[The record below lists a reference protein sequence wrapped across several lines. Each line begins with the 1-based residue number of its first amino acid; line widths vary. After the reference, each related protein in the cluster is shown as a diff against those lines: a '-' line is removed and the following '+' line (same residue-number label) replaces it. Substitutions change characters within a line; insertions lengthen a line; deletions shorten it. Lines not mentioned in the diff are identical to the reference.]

1 MAGKLEKSSTYF
13 LRAGEGEDWELWILS
28 DGRRA
33 EFVRRTSQ
41 PAEIPGRTVIA
52 LPASRTVSFPSW
64 VASDDKA
71 VVPEI
76 IHLQLEK
83 RGLLTRNGSATSTDV
98 RILETQSG
106 RTLALATV
114 LQADFPADLT
124 IEKAIRFEPSVFTLP
139 LPQDRI
145 VLWREQG
152 RLALAATRGRD
163 AVHSQVLSDREIT
176 DAVAQELRCVVFQL
190 RAQGACG
197 NLLGASLWGDFTD
210 EEARRVERATGLRVA
225 RDEFPAPSLT
235 ATPSSLLPPAVQT
248 LHAKRQ
254 RRDQIRRT
262 ILTLLILYGL
272 GLLGFVGYLAW
283 QKWQVAQL
291 GDAIRAEQ
299 PTVNAIQRTA
309 ERWQHLQWA
318 IDPKTFPVEL
328 LYQVSN
334 ALPDQGMR
342 LVRFELQKGKLIIH
356 GEASGAPAAFK
367 FAADLKANPA
377 LRFFTWK
384 MPSPSLRPDGRAEF
398 IIEGEPS
405 LAKMD

>member
-1 MAGKLEKSSTYF
+1 MAGKLEKVATYL
-13 LRAGEGEDWELWILS
+13 LRAGAAEDWELWSLS

-33 EFVRRTSQ
+33 QFVRRTSQ
-41 PAEIPGRTVIA
+41 PAESPGRTVIA

-64 VASDDKA
+64 VASDDKT

-83 RGLLTRNGSATSTDV
+83 RGLLTRNGSASSTDV
-98 RILETQSG
+98 RVLETQNG

-114 LQADFPADLT
+114 LQPDFPVDLT

-152 RLALAATRGRD
+152 RLAMAATRNRNP
-163 AVHSQVLSDREIT
+163 VHSQVLSDCEVT
-176 DAVAQELRCVVFQL
+176 EAVARELRCIVFQL
-190 RAQGACG
+190 RAQGACD
-197 NLLGASLWGDFTD
+197 NLLGASLWGDFSD
-210 EEARRVERATGLRVA
+210 EEARSVERATGLRVA

-235 ATPSSLLPPAVQT
+235 AAPSSLLPPAVQA
-248 LHAKRQ
+248 LHAKKQ
-254 RRDQIRRT
+254 RRDRLRRT
-262 ILTLLILYGL
+262 ILGLLLLYAL
-272 GLLGFVGYLAW
+272 GLLGFIGYLAW
-283 QKWQVAQL
+283 EKWQVAQL
-291 GDAIRAEQ
+291 GNAIQAEQ
-299 PTVNAIQRTA
+299 PTVSAIQRTA
-309 ERWQHLQWA
+309 ERWQHLEWA

-328 LYQVSN
+328 LYQVAS

-342 LVRFELQKGKLIIH
+342 LVRFEFQKGKLIIH

-367 FAADLKANPA
+367 FAGDLKANPA
-377 LRFFTWK
+377 LRFFQWK

-398 IIEGEPS
+398 VIEGEPT